1 MISVIILTW
10 NSSDHIEEC
19 LSSLFQ
25 EIERAGREVE
35 VFVIDGNSRDRTPE
49 ILSRFE
55 KEHDQLEVITLEK
68 NMGTTVSRNIGIDKS
83 KGKFLLFLDSDTVI
97 KPGLLSNLPEALEK
111 DQKIGVLAPRLLY
124 KDGTIQPSCKKFPTL
139 PIKLTKF
146 IPSENLRR
154 WASSRELYREAIYSK
169 SFDEPIEVDHCIS
182 AVWLVRRK
190 VMEEIGGFDER
201 IFYAPEDVD
210 FCLQTWLAGYKVI
223 YQPQVEVIHETQR
236 IAYRDLRLT
245 WKHVKGLFYY
255 FRKYNYTFRRK
266 KIYERISNINEDFE
280 RRKLKNL

>member
-10 NSSDHIEEC
+10 NSGDHIEEC
-19 LSSLFQ
+19 LTSLFD
-25 EIERAGREVE
+25 EIERAGRRVE
-35 VFVIDGNSRDRTPE
+35 VFVIDGNSRDETLE
-49 ILSRFE
+49 ILSQFE
-55 KEHDQLEVITLEK
+55 KEHDQLNVITLRK

-83 KGKFLLFLDSDTVI
+83 KGEFLLFLDSDTVI
-97 KPGLLSNLPEALEK
+97 KPGLLSTLPETLEEN
-111 DQKIGVLAPRLLY
+111 QKIGVLAPRLLY

-146 IPSENLRR
+146 IPLENLRQ
-154 WASSRELYREAIYSK
+154 WASNRELYRKEIYSK
-169 SFDEPIEVDHCIS
+169 SFDKPIEVDHCIS

-210 FCLQTWLAGYKVI
+210 LCLRTWLAGYKVI

-236 IAYRDLRLT
+236 IAYRNLRLM
-245 WKHVKGLFYY
+245 WKHVKGLFYF
-255 FRKYNYTFRRK
+255 FRKYNYTFKRE
-266 KIYERISNINEDFE
+266 KIYERISNRNEDFN
-280 RRKLKNL
+280 RGK